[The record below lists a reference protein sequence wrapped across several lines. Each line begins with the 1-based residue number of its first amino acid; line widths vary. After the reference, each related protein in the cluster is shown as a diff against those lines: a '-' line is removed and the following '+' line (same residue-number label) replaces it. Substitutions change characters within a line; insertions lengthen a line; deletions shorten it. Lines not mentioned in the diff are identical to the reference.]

1 MADIIDHSLSE
12 IRRELKERLTTT
24 LSTRPIA
31 REACYPRLLTML
43 TYYLVYEEGEISY
56 PHFLSQLSLA
66 ENQWRCFIIFG
77 SSLSQQETEG
87 NYRHLS
93 PSPARVRPDF
103 KHPGDVFTLTRCFV
117 IQVKSGAQ
125 R

>member
-43 TYYLVYEEGEISY
+43 TYYLVYEQDEMSY

-77 SSLSQQETEG
+77 SSLNQQELKDIIDTSF
-87 NYRHLS
+87 RHQQELDEVLDALDMYL
-93 PSPARVRPDF
+93 P
-103 KHPGDVFTLTRCFV
+103 
-117 IQVKSGAQ
+117 
-125 R
+125 

>member
-12 IRRELKERLTTT
+12 IRRDLKERLITA
-24 LSTRPIA
+24 LSTCPIA

-77 SSLSQQETEG
+77 SSLSPQELSAIIDTSHRHQQELDPIL
-87 NYRHLS
+87 N
-93 PSPARVRPDF
+93 
-103 KHPGDVFTLTRCFV
+103 TL
-117 IQVKSGAQ
+117 GMYLP
-125 R
+125 